1 MTTPTYL
8 WQALT
13 AVLTRH
19 GDALLLAGLAV
30 TVCTLAVALYA
41 AWRRGRVDRWVSALA
56 WVASFGFSA
65 EGMWVV
71 TTHKAHVPAVVA
83 VGVFFVAEAFQLSSM
98 LQAGRRYR
106 LDGHPG
112 KHGRAVWIIAV
123 AAGTVV
129 AFSAQN
135 LTEAALRFLIP
146 LGAALLW
153 WNTLTDDGMTKPKGR
168 WRWTPTRLLEWL
180 GAIEPDVDRDL
191 VEVNRGRHVAAM
203 VTAAIAV
210 HDGGRLR
217 SWHTRRL
224 RSLAKVADEGMV
236 AEVRER
242 VGRALAIVELAIPQ
256 PEVPAE
262 VRAVELV
269 EVPVEVPVQ
278 VPAEVGAE
286 VPTTGSARRSG
297 GGSARKVTRKKPEV
311 RARRS
316 AEETR
321 KLAAELTASQPT
333 LTQEQIAEQLQISSR
348 RLREVLASTVVEP
361 AKTNGHAVPNLI
373 PTGGTRHDSD

>member
-13 AVLTRH
+13 AALTRH
-19 GDALLLAGLAV
+19 GDTLVFAGLAV
-30 TVCTLAVALYA
+30 TVAILAAALYV

-56 WVASFGFSA
+56 WIASFGFSA

-153 WNTLTDDGMTKPKGR
+153 WNTLTDAGMTKPKGR

-203 VTAAIAV
+203 VTAAIGV

-217 SWHTRRL
+217 RWHTRRL
-224 RSLAKVADEGMV
+224 RSLAKVADEAMV
-236 AEVRER
+236 AEVRDR
-242 VGRALAIVELAIPQ
+242 VGRALRIVELAIPQ

-262 VRAVELV
+262 VPAVDL
-269 EVPVEVPVQ
+269 VEVPVQ

-286 VPTTGSARRSG
+286 VPTTGSVRRSG
-297 GGSARKVTRKKPEV
+297 GGSARKVARKKPEV

-316 AEETR
+316 ADETR
-321 KLAAELTASQPT
+321 KLAAELTAAQPT
-333 LTQEQIAEQLQISSR
+333 LTQAQIAEQLQISDR
-348 RLREVLASTVVEP
+348 RLREVLAAPAAEP
-361 AKTNGHAVPNLI
+361 AKTNGHAVPELI
-373 PTGGTRHDSD
+373 PTGGTQ